1 MEKYYE
7 KKQILILINQLCII
21 IFLCYEFLQNNIVG
35 TAKLLPLLLITLLVI
50 YGAYIGLVNMKGNST
65 LWKFSNLLIL
75 ASWQFVFTLSETQI
89 FYTLSTLLSVV
100 ILYQTAQFFLSFFFQ
115 DSTYM
120 YKKEKD
126 WMLQIICLLTLIA
139 KLINDKVFAILFLC
153 QFVLSFICI
162 VFLLLKHRGRI
173 KFILKSEKNHL
184 LKSFAV
190 LIFFFI
196 GYAIVFAD
204 NPEYLSNLAWYIM
217 ILFPLFSIHAVA
229 FKNHRFMKQYFL
241 LKEGK
246 KGLIFFFFLVS
257 IISLGLLFKFNMIA
271 YFIIIHTTFWFV
283 LLYFTLLYKDIKK
296 TILNSDT
303 EEAKIMS
310 ESSYAQNLVQ
320 IAKEEKLKRD
330 FSNYLHDEILQDILA
345 VKNMM
350 NKSNKEEI
358 HELIVT
364 TLKHLNLSIR
374 VQMEEYYPTLLKTLT
389 LKENYSN
396 LLEMVQQKN
405 RMKNI
410 DITFNCSEKLFLVE
424 PYELVIYRILK
435 ELVTNAFKHSK
446 CSKLEVSLK
455 LENDEIELIVKDNGI
470 GLVIN
475 EKYVPNDHRGWNSIK
490 EQLLLLNG
498 KMTISECNPSGLCIA
513 ILIPMKGE
521 DSYEYFINR

>member
-1 MEKYYE
+1 MKKYYE
-7 KKQILILINQLCII
+7 QKQLLILINQLCMI

-35 TAKLLPLLLITLLVI
+35 TAKLLPLTLITILVI
-50 YGAYIGLVNMKGNST
+50 YGAYIGFVNMKENST

-75 ASWQFVFTLSETQI
+75 ASWQFLFTLSETQI

-100 ILYQTAQFFLSFFFQ
+100 ILYQTAQFFLYFFFQ

-126 WMLQIICLLTLIA
+126 WILQIICLLTLIA
-139 KLINDKVFAILFLC
+139 KLINDKMFAILFLC

-173 KFILKSEKNHL
+173 MFILKSEKNHL

-196 GYAIVFAD
+196 GYAIFFAD

-229 FKNHRFMKQYFL
+229 FKNHRFIKQYFL

-246 KGLIFFFFLVS
+246 KGLILFFFLVC
-257 IISLGLLFKFNMIA
+257 IILLGLLFKFNMIA

-303 EEAKIMS
+303 GGAKIKS
-310 ESSYAQNLVQ
+310 ESFYAQNLVQ
-320 IAKEEKLKRD
+320 ITKEENLKRD

-350 NKSNKEEI
+350 NKSNNEKI
-358 HELIVT
+358 HEIIVK
-364 TLKHLNLSIR
+364 TLDHLNLSIR
-374 VQMEEYYPTLLKTLT
+374 VQVEEYYPTLLKTLT

-446 CSKLEVSLK
+446 CSKLDVSLK
-455 LENDEIELIVKDNGI
+455 LENDEIEIIVKDNGI
-470 GLVIN
+470 GLMIN
-475 EKYVPNDHRGWNSIK
+475 EKYVRNNHRGWNSIK

-498 KMTISECNPSGLCIA
+498 KMTISECNPSGLSIA
-513 ILIPMKGE
+513 ILIPMKGD